1 MLLFNSVL
9 CGSSEALIFGL
20 YWHDDAIVPNNMLPF
35 EDGETTGDV
44 ALLEDNIVVEESGV
58 LDGPGCGLGN
68 DVPKYNVKC
77 RMIQYNNMYV
87 TTNSYVKCIGTH

>member
-1 MLLFNSVL
+1 VLVSSTLLFNSVL
-9 CGSSEALIFGL
+9 CDSREALIFGL
-20 YWHDDAIVPNNMLPF
+20 YWHDDAINLVPNNMLPF

-68 DVPKYNVKC
+68 DVPIYNVKY
-77 RMIQYNNMYV
+77 MIQ
-87 TTNSYVKCIGTH
+87 CIYHMCDNE

>member
-1 MLLFNSVL
+1 
-9 CGSSEALIFGL
+9 
-20 YWHDDAIVPNNMLPF
+20 MLPF

-68 DVPKYNVKC
+68 DVPKYKVKYHT
-77 RMIQYNNMYV
+77 IQYICISHTCVWQWNN
-87 TTNSYVKCIGTH
+87 KTH

>member
-1 MLLFNSVL
+1 
-9 CGSSEALIFGL
+9 
-20 YWHDDAIVPNNMLPF
+20 MLPF

-77 RMIQYNNMYV
+77 HMIQYICICISHMWRRI
-87 TTNSYVKCIGTH
+87 VKRIKNRATYQKGT

>member
-1 MLLFNSVL
+1 
-9 CGSSEALIFGL
+9 
-20 YWHDDAIVPNNMLPF
+20 MLPF

-68 DVPKYNVKC
+68 DVPKYKTNVGYSVYTSHISNK
-77 RMIQYNNMYV
+77 V
-87 TTNSYVKCIGTH
+87 T

>member
-1 MLLFNSVL
+1 
-9 CGSSEALIFGL
+9 
-20 YWHDDAIVPNNMLPF
+20 MLPF

-68 DVPKYNVKC
+68 DVPKYNKISYDPDIC
-77 RMIQYNNMYV
+77 ISHIYV
-87 TTNSYVKCIGTH
+87 CVAIE